1 MKRRKEMKKGIIV
14 LMLILCM
21 CIPVS
26 ADETESST
34 GYSEKDVTVLT
45 DAELKKVKSPKKQ

>member
-26 ADETESST
+26 AQVIRR
-34 GYSEKDVTVLT
+34 KM
-45 DAELKKVKSPKKQ
+45 